1 MILYKPR
8 NYNSLSPYLIVD
20 DAQVL
25 VDSLTAI
32 FDVTTQKCFKHENG
46 KIAHLELK
54 IDDTI
59 VMISDS
65 TEAYEAIKSLLH
77 VYVPDVFK
85 TFEKPLK
92 MVTRL
97 LKGPSTNP
105 VTQI

>member
-1 MILYKPR
+1 M
-8 NYNSLSPYLIVD
+8 D

-32 FDVTTQKCFKHENG
+32 FDATTQKCFKHENG

-65 TEAYEAIKSLLH
+65 TEAYEGREFQEVKA
-77 VYVPDVFK
+77 
-85 TFEKPLK
+85 TFTP
-92 MVTRL
+92 
-97 LKGPSTNP
+97 TN
-105 VTQI
+105 